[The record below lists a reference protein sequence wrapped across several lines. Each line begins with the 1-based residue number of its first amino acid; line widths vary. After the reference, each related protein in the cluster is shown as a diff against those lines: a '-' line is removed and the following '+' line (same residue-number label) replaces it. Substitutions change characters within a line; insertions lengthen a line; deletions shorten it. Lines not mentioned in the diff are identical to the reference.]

1 MASGKTL
8 PEIWRIFTP
17 RGRGAA
23 VVPAFAGR
31 VFMGM
36 TREFRVYA
44 AVAGIIAGSAV
55 LTGCL
60 GDPTYGTN
68 KSSGEHLVDDLGSA
82 ISLETP
88 NAKEAASVK
97 YQPRGA
103 LVVPAEEQRTA
114 LVQPQQ
120 SMVKDNPEWVESPEE
135 TRQRLREEADAN
147 ADRPGYVSPLAK
159 SNANGRALSAKEQQE
174 AYREARK
181 VQMGAYADK
190 RRFLSDPPLEYRKLP
205 EEATADLGEPEKD
218 KERRRKKEAQIQGT
232 GKKWWQV
239 F

>member
-1 MASGKTL
+1 
-8 PEIWRIFTP
+8 
-17 RGRGAA
+17 
-23 VVPAFAGR
+23 
-31 VFMGM
+31 MGM

-68 KSSGEHLVDDLGSA
+68 KSSGEHLIDDLGSA

-88 NAKEAASVK
+88 NAKEAAKVK

-103 LVVPAEEQRTA
+103 LVMPPSAEKTA

-120 SMVKDNPEWVESPEE
+120 SMTQGNPEWLESPEE

-147 ADRPGYVSPLAK
+147 ASDPTYVSPLAK
-159 SNANGRALSAKEQQE
+159 ANANGRALTAKEQQE

-181 VQMGAYADK
+181 IQMGAYADK
-190 RRFLSDPPLEYRKLP
+190 RRFLSDPPLDYRKLP
-205 EEATADLGEPEKD
+205 EEAQADLGEPEKD
-218 KERRRKKEAQIQGT
+218 KERRRKKEAAIQGT